1 MPFDHY
7 LAITHWSLEFV
18 SLEARVDKTLVWV
31 SFPVFNLIYYD
42 ENLLLAMAS
51 VIGKPIKVDSNTL
64 RVERRRLTHICMEI
78 DLTHP
83 IVGKIWLNGHWYKVS
98 YEELHI
104 ICTNCGCYGHR
115 IRNCPKPLL
124 AKNASIDASTAP
136 PKMDTSKEKI
146 STSNKEDR
154 KEGDKNEDQPPPTN
168 LQGDWLI
175 VSRKKQTPTG
185 PKNVKLDSNS
195 GAQQQ
200 SQQGN

>member
-64 RVERRRLTHICMEI
+64 RVERRRLTRICMEI

-83 IVGKIWLNGHWYKVS
+83 IVGKKFG
-98 YEELHI
+98 
-104 ICTNCGCYGHR
+104 
-115 IRNCPKPLL
+115 
-124 AKNASIDASTAP
+124 
-136 PKMDTSKEKI
+136 
-146 STSNKEDR
+146 
-154 KEGDKNEDQPPPTN
+154 
-168 LQGDWLI
+168 
-175 VSRKKQTPTG
+175 
-185 PKNVKLDSNS
+185 
-195 GAQQQ
+195 
-200 SQQGN
+200 